1 MRSLNVFREYL
12 GSYEMVG
19 RIVDARKGGPRFSYD
34 PGYLSDPAAT
44 AISRS
49 LPLTR
54 TPYSIQ
60 GTRAFFD
67 GLIPEGPMREAFE
80 HSTRA
85 GRNDFLTVLEAVRN
99 EPIGALIFSSEDDL
113 GALERAYEPLNNED
127 LSKLA
132 AAPGETAVDYSL
144 RSRISL
150 AGAQSKIGL
159 YRDVSKAGSEWYL
172 PRGSAPSTHILKA
185 CGRAY
190 PNETVNEA
198 ICLRAARYFEIEVPD
213 CFLIQAGG
221 ADPILAIKRYDRVIS
236 PTAQCVDGLAVPT
249 RLHQV
254 DACQAS
260 GLLGSDFKY
269 EPSGAAYFNRLSA
282 LISEMSANPF
292 DDKLSLTYMQL
303 FHYVVGNADNHLKNW
318 SFIYDEDW
326 DSIRLAPLYDV
337 LDTTIYESLPLE
349 MGVSFGGS
357 RRIDEV
363 TKGMVFDAFE
373 RAGIPKVVVKG
384 AIDASIEELP
394 ACIERA
400 AADLAS
406 EGFPGAKAIAGKML
420 EGAYKRLEVL
430 KG

>member
-12 GSYEMVG
+12 GSYEKVG
-19 RIVDARKGGPRFSYD
+19 CIVDAKNEGPRFSYD
-34 PGYLSDPAAT
+34 SGYLGDPAAT

-49 LPLTR
+49 LPLTA
-54 TPYSIQ
+54 TPYSTQ
-60 GTRAFFD
+60 DTRAFFD

-80 HSTRA
+80 YSTRA

-99 EPIGALIFSSEDDL
+99 EPIGALIFSSEDNL
-113 GALERAYEPLNNED
+113 GALDRAYEPLSTGD
-127 LSKLA
+127 LSRLA
-132 AAPGETAVDYSL
+132 VAPGEAAVDYSL

-159 YRDVSKAGSEWYL
+159 YRDSSKADSEWYL

-198 ICLRAARYFEIEVPD
+198 ICLRAAKYFEIEVPD

-221 ADPILAIKRYDRVIS
+221 ADPILAIKRYDRVIF
-236 PTAQCVDGLAVPT
+236 PTAQCVDRLPAPM

-269 EPSGAAYFNRLSA
+269 EPSGAAYLNRLSA

-326 DSIRLAPLYDV
+326 GSIRLAPLYDV

-400 AADLAS
+400 AADLIS
-406 EGFPGAKAIAGKML
+406 EGFPEAQTIADKML
-420 EGAYKRLEVL
+420 EGAYKRLDVL

>member
-19 RIVDARKGGPRFSYD
+19 RIVDGKDGGPRFSYD
-34 PGYLSDPAAT
+34 HEYLSDSAAT
-44 AISRS
+44 AISPS
-49 LPLTR
+49 LPLSG
-54 TPYSIQ
+54 TPFSIQ
-60 GTRAFFD
+60 STRAFFD

-99 EPIGALIFSSEDDL
+99 EPIGALIFSPDEHL
-113 GALERAYEPLNNED
+113 RGLERAYEPLNNED
-127 LSKLA
+127 LLRLA

-159 YRDVSKAGSEWYL
+159 YRDSSKAGSEWYL

-190 PNETVNEA
+190 PKETVNEA

-213 CFLIQAGG
+213 CFLIQTTG

-236 PTAQCVDGLAVPT
+236 PAAHCVDGLAVPT

-269 EPSGAAYFNRLSA
+269 EPSGAAYLNRLSA

-337 LDTTIYESLPLE
+337 LDTTIYENLPLE

-363 TKGMVFDAFE
+363 TKDMVLDTFGC
-373 RAGIPKVVVKG
+373 AGIPKVVVNG
-384 AIDASIEELP
+384 AIDASVEELP

-400 AADLAS
+400 AADLTK
-406 EGFPGAKAIAGKML
+406 EGFTEAEEIVGKML
-420 EGAYKRLEVL
+420 EGARRRLEVL
-430 KG
+430 KD

>member
-1 MRSLNVFREYL
+1 MRSLSVFREYL
-12 GSYEMVG
+12 GSYEKVG
-19 RIVDARKGGPRFSYD
+19 YIVDAENEGPRFSYD
-34 PGYLSDPAAT
+34 SGYLTDPAAT

-49 LPLTR
+49 LPLAATL
-54 TPYSIQ
+54 YSTQ
-60 GTRAFFD
+60 STRAFFD

-80 HSTRA
+80 YSTRA

-99 EPIGALIFSSEDDL
+99 EPIGALIFSSEDNL
-113 GALERAYEPLNNED
+113 GTLERAYEPLSSEG
-127 LSKLA
+127 LSRLA

-159 YRDVSKAGSEWYL
+159 YRDANKAGSEWYL

-221 ADPILAIKRYDRVIS
+221 PDPILAIKRYDRVIS
-236 PTAQCVDGLAVPT
+236 PTVQCVDGLAVPA

-269 EPSGAAYFNRLSA
+269 EPSGAAYLNRLSA

-357 RRIDEV
+357 RRIDEA

-384 AIDASIEELP
+384 AIDASVEELP

-400 AADLAS
+400 AADLIS
-406 EGFPGAKAIAGKML
+406 EGFPEAGIIACEIL
-420 EGAYKRLEVL
+420 EGAHKRLEVL